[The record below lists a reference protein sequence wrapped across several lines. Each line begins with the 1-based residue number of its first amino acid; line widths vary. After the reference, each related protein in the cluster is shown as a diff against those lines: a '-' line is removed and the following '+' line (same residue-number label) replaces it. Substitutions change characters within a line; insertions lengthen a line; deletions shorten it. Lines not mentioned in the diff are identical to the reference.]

1 MASFFLFLSLL
12 SLSLSLSH
20 SLTPSFSHTPQDLTP
35 LQWVGE
41 LSLLCRRRLGH
52 AVTIALQ
59 VEKELKIC
67 DAISCRVVQAQ
78 ELLEPIFEPLLL
90 HVVQHLQSI
99 DTRVA
104 GGRVGRILSKAAA
117 THVPKALLSRLPDC
131 LRPDHDS
138 RASEGDEA
146 EGAETW
152 TESAPSSQ
160 CKEPQQEREG
170 VFVPSEAKV
179 VFSAADVGTEPSAAS
194 SSLIV
199 KARLVPS
206 QTPLR
211 VRVASREEARDVQR
225 GVTFSPSSP

>member
-1 MASFFLFLSLL
+1 M
-12 SLSLSLSH
+12 
-20 SLTPSFSHTPQDLTP
+20 
-35 LQWVGE
+35 QWVGE

-78 ELLEPIFEPLLL
+78 ELLEPFFEPLLL

-104 GGRVGRILSKAAA
+104 GGRVGRIISRAAA
-117 THVPKALLSRLPDC
+117 THVPRAVLSRLPFC
-131 LRPDHDS
+131 LRPDHDLIGC
-138 RASEGDEA
+138 EGDEG
-146 EGAETW
+146 EGMETW
-152 TESAPSSQ
+152 TESVPSSQ

-170 VFVPSEAKV
+170 MLVSSEAKV
-179 VFSAADVGTEPSAAS
+179 VHSAADVGTEPSTSS

-225 GVTFSPSSP
+225 GTSSPSSP